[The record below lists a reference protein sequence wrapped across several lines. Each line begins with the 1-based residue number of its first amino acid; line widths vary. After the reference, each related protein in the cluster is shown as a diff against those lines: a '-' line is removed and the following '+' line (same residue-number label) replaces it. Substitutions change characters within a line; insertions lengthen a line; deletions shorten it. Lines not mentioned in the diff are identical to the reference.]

1 MQLNITTDWHRD
13 IPQNITMAKL
23 DKDPA
28 FAERFRQ
35 LVNDKGWEHLNRV
48 QLGKKIGTSAT
59 CATYYMNGDRLPS
72 IEQARNISELL
83 GGVCVE
89 WLLTGK
95 GPKSL
100 SDLPELRNVIDV
112 TNLTPEQFA
121 LIKGMIAQFEQTNP
135 AKAEH
140 KALTS
145 PAENV
150 GGRGVKEPS
159 VTYSAKLSVQQPQ
172 MSMWQPNNEYS
183 EQNERYLDLIKDN
196 CAKNACYCES
206 LSPSLSPSP
215 SPSPDLSY
223 AAMIARTSLK

>member
-13 IPQNITMAKL
+13 IAQNIKMAKL

-95 GPKSL
+95 GQKHLNEESQPNL
-100 SDLPELRNVIDV
+100 NDYINI
-112 TNLTPEQFA
+112 THLTPEQLA
-121 LIKGMIAQFEQTNP
+121 LIKGMIAQFEQANP
-135 AKAEH
+135 AKAEN
-140 KALTS
+140 KPLTYET
-145 PAENV
+145 ENV
-150 GGRGVKEPS
+150 GGGG
-159 VTYSAKLSVQQPQ
+159 AKKSLAPLSTV
-172 MSMWQPNNEYS
+172 MHGK
-183 EQNERYLDLIKDN
+183 IK
-196 CAKNACYCES
+196 
-206 LSPSLSPSP
+206 L
-215 SPSPDLSY
+215 
-223 AAMIARTSLK
+223 

>member
-1 MQLNITTDWHRD
+1 MQLNLTTDWHRD
-13 IPQNITMAKL
+13 IAQNIRMAKL

-72 IEQARNISELL
+72 IEQARNICELL

-95 GPKSL
+95 GQKKLGESSNL
-100 SDLPELRNVIDV
+100 QNVIDA
-112 TNLTPEQFA
+112 TNLTTEQLL
-121 LIKGMIAQFEQTNP
+121 LIKGMIAQFEQSNP
-135 AKAEH
+135 AKAEN
-140 KALTS
+140 KSLTY

-150 GGRGVKEPS
+150 GGGG
-159 VTYSAKLSVQQPQ
+159 
-172 MSMWQPNNEYS
+172 
-183 EQNERYLDLIKDN
+183 
-196 CAKNACYCES
+196 
-206 LSPSLSPSP
+206 
-215 SPSPDLSY
+215 
-223 AAMIARTSLK
+223 

>member
-13 IPQNITMAKL
+13 IAQNIKMAKL

-95 GPKSL
+95 GQKHLNEESQPNL
-100 SDLPELRNVIDV
+100 NDYINI
-112 TNLTPEQFA
+112 THLTPEQLA
-121 LIKGMIAQFEQTNP
+121 LIKGMIAQFEQANP
-135 AKAEH
+135 AKAEN
-140 KALTS
+140 KPLTYET
-145 PAENV
+145 ENV
-150 GGRGVKEPS
+150 GGGG
-159 VTYSAKLSVQQPQ
+159 
-172 MSMWQPNNEYS
+172 
-183 EQNERYLDLIKDN
+183 
-196 CAKNACYCES
+196 
-206 LSPSLSPSP
+206 
-215 SPSPDLSY
+215 
-223 AAMIARTSLK
+223 

>member
-1 MQLNITTDWHRD
+1 MQLNLTTDWHRD
-13 IPQNITMAKL
+13 IAQNIRMAKL

-72 IEQARNISELL
+72 IEQARNICELL

-95 GPKSL
+95 GQKKLGESSNL
-100 SDLPELRNVIDV
+100 QNVIDA
-112 TNLTPEQFA
+112 TNLTTEQLL
-121 LIKGMIAQFEQTNP
+121 LIKGMIAQFEQSNP
-135 AKAEH
+135 AKAEN
-140 KALTS
+140 KSLTY

-150 GGRGVKEPS
+150 GGGGVAQPS
-159 VTYSAKLSVQQPQ
+159 AAYDVKLPVQQAQ
-172 MSMWQPNNEYS
+172 AQDMREAEFSNS
-183 EQNERYLDLIKDN
+183 DSARYLALIKQSCIDHL
-196 CAKNACYCES
+196 CFCDK
-206 LSPSLSPSP
+206 SPSP

-223 AAMIARTSLK
+223 AAMIARTNLK